1 MLAVCRAFWCRAP
14 KCWIAVDG
22 EHIFTA
28 MAKNTMHLHNLYT
41 CSEEQCPNKT
51 KRRFFLFMLVPFP
64 ENAAGF
70 LEKNVVVYTPESIGE
85 MEGQIMYYAV
95 ASSFLPCFCV
105 KHEALFFLPFQIL
118 EKIWPGRDMAHPV
131 WVYQWLIAS
140 SMQGC
145 LGIRLN
151 NNIMLEEVCDS
162 AFFLAPSLLS
172 KRENIRLVCFV
183 I

>member
-1 MLAVCRAFWCRAP
+1 MVSIFSQQWQKTPCTCTICTPVLKSNVPTKLSSVSFYS
-14 KCWIAVDG
+14 CW
-22 EHIFTA
+22 
-28 MAKNTMHLHNLYT
+28 
-41 CSEEQCPNKT
+41 SRS
-51 KRRFFLFMLVPFP
+51 RRMPLV
-64 ENAAGF
+64 F
-70 LEKNVVVYTPESIGE
+70 LEKHVVLYTPESIGE

-95 ASSFLPCFCV
+95 ALSFLPCFCV

-118 EKIWPGRDMAHPV
+118 EKNWPGRDMAHPV

-145 LGIRLN
+145 LGIRLYN
-151 NNIMLEEVCDS
+151 NMVLEEVCES